1 MCSVN
6 FFAEC
11 LFYDIYELYNI
22 MTMFQTISALATDD
36 VLYKDVPGRKASH
49 NIFKGMKCRNAKKSL
64 F

>member
-1 MCSVN
+1 
-6 FFAEC
+6 
-11 LFYDIYELYNI
+11 
-22 MTMFQTISALATDD
+22 MFQTISALATDD